1 MTLDTLGGVV
11 LQEGGAGLAVA
22 GAFIVVMWLIAIA
35 LGLLTVAGMWKAFA
49 KAGEPGWGA
58 IIPIYNAYL
67 MLKIGGNSGWW
78 LLGLL
83 IPLVNLLVAIKASVD
98 VSKAFGQGLGIGLGL
113 AFLSFVFWP
122 MLGFGDYRY
131 QGPPA

>member
-1 MTLDTLGGVV
+1 M
-11 LQEGGAGLAVA
+11 LQEGGAGMAAA
-22 GAFIVVMWLIAIA
+22 GAVIIVMWLFAIGIA
-35 LGLLTVAGMWKAFA
+35 LLTIAGMWKAFQ

-78 LLGLL
+78 LIGLL
-83 IPLVNLLVAIKASVD
+83 IPLVNFLVAIKVSID
-98 VSKAFGQGLGIGLGL
+98 VSKAFGQGIGIGLGL

-122 MLGFGDYRY
+122 LLGFGDYQY

>member
-1 MTLDTLGGVV
+1 MTLTTLGGVV
-11 LQEGGAGLAVA
+11 LQEGGAGMAAA
-22 GAFIVVMWLIAIA
+22 GVVIIVMWLFAIGIA
-35 LGLLTVAGMWKAFA
+35 LLTIAGMWKAFQ

-78 LLGLL
+78 LIGLL
-83 IPLVNLLVAIKASVD
+83 IPLVNFLVAIKVSID
-98 VSKAFGQGLGIGLGL
+98 VSKAFGQGIGIGLGL

-122 MLGFGDYRY
+122 LLGFGDYQY